1 MFKGGTAAA
10 GATAEQDLPLSYART
25 LSWLSLLV
33 IMATSLVLS
42 FFIANSAREALLTR
56 QENFSRLLAENLNHQ
71 IYRRFALPTLL
82 AHGRIALRQPSQY
95 ERLDQVVQSVVHGLP
110 MERLRIYDF
119 TRVVAYSTSREELGR
134 MGVGPESLDDT
145 LRGGVPKPE
154 LISNIPD
161 WRAIFHLPLPSGTFV
176 LRTLYPLRGEPLQPG
191 AEPPIMG
198 ALELTQ
204 DITSDYEQILLF
216 QGVVVVTCLLSS
228 VIMFALLLMLIQR
241 AERVLADRMA
251 KNRQLENELHSNE
264 KLVSMGRVIASI
276 AHEIRNP
283 LGIIRSSAELL
294 QRRMGKADAGTEI
307 VSDGTKWDYKNTSD
321 IRYWPT
327 QGETLSFYAYAPY
340 TKNGVAIPVA
350 YTKGDGMIMT
360 DYTVPADDAG
370 QVDLMY
376 ASALNVAKASP
387 AVKVPLQFK
396 HAMTQV
402 RFKAK
407 AKGDGV
413 FIDVK
418 ENGIKLRNLESK
430 GTFTLSAAGAASWS
444 ITEGNLTEYTAVFPE
459 TKEITNAE
467 AKNLYDADKAL
478 ILLPQEFAAKTGD
491 GDMTGGTLTI
501 SCKIYYKDNN
511 ATPQYLFGS
520 ADTYADYTVP
530 FSSKKVTGD
539 TEGEEIWKMNKR
551 ITYTL
556 TVTGNLE
563 PILFETSVVDWEDSN
578 ADMEI

>member
-1 MFKGGTAAA
+1 MFKGGTAGS
-10 GATAEQDLPLSYART
+10 GAPAEQDLPLSYART

-56 QENFSRLLAENLNHQ
+56 QENFARLLAENLNHQ

-82 AHGRIALRQPSQY
+82 AHGRIALRQPTQFD
-95 ERLDQVVQSVVHGLP
+95 RLDQVVQSVVHGLP

-134 MGVGPESLDDT
+134 TGVGPETLDST

-161 WRAIFHLPLPSGTFV
+161 WRAIFHLPLPPGTFV

-191 AEPPIMG
+191 GDAPIMG

-204 DITSDYEQILLF
+204 DITGDYEQILLF

-294 QRRMGKADAGTEI
+294 QRRMGKADAGTSRILQAIYDESVRLSQTVNDFLDYARPRQPRQDLVDLDLVLNQALAFLEGELGRVGVAVERETTPGLWVHGDKDLLYRAIYNILVNGQQAMDGPGIIRISSHRSEDGRVALEVLDSGPGFDPALLDSVLDPFFTTKDGGTGLGLPI
-307 VSDGTKWDYKNTSD
+307 VSSIINSHGGEIQLDNGPDGGALVR
-321 IRYWPT
+321 ILLPAA
-327 QGETLSFYAYAPY
+327 EPEVPEVEEAPA
-340 TKNGVAIPVA
+340 TAA
-350 YTKGDGMIMT
+350 EADSSA
-360 DYTVPADDAG
+360 PA
-370 QVDLMY
+370 
-376 ASALNVAKASP
+376 P
-387 AVKVPLQFK
+387 A
-396 HAMTQV
+396 
-402 RFKAK
+402 
-407 AKGDGV
+407 
-413 FIDVK
+413 
-418 ENGIKLRNLESK
+418 
-430 GTFTLSAAGAASWS
+430 
-444 ITEGNLTEYTAVFPE
+444 E
-459 TKEITNAE
+459 TKEASAAPDGTGTDPGE
-467 AKNLYDADKAL
+467 AAQARGHAR
-478 ILLPQEFAAKTGD
+478 E
-491 GDMTGGTLTI
+491 
-501 SCKIYYKDNN
+501 
-511 ATPQYLFGS
+511 
-520 ADTYADYTVP
+520 
-530 FSSKKVTGD
+530 
-539 TEGEEIWKMNKR
+539 
-551 ITYTL
+551 
-556 TVTGNLE
+556 
-563 PILFETSVVDWEDSN
+563 
-578 ADMEI
+578 

>member
-95 ERLDQVVQSVVHGLP
+95 DRLDQVVQSVVHGLP

-119 TRVVAYSTSREELGR
+119 TRVVAYSTSKEELGR
-134 MGVGPESLDDT
+134 MGVGPESLDST

-241 AERVLADRMA
+241 AERVLGSSTILFAILQFFIIKAERTLAERMSR
-251 KNRQLENELHSNE
+251 NRKLEAELHQNE
-264 KLVSMGRVIASI
+264 KLASMGRVIASI

-294 QRRMGKADAGTEI
+294 QRRMGKADAGTSRILQAIYDES
-307 VSDGTKWDYKNTSD
+307 VRLSQTVNDFLDYARPRQPRQDLVDLDLVLS
-321 IRYWPT
+321 
-327 QGETLSFYAYAPY
+327 QVLAFLEGELGRV
-340 TKNGVAIPVA
+340 GVAIERATSPGLWVRGDKDLLYRA
-350 YTKGDGMIMT
+350 IYNILVNGQQAMDGPGIIRISSRRSDDGRVVLEALDSGPGFDPALLDSVLDPFFTTKDGGTGLGLPI
-360 DYTVPADDAG
+360 VSSIINSHGGEIRLANGPEGGALVRILLPAAEPEKPEEPEIPAAAAEAQSAPAESGEAAARPADD
-370 QVDLMY
+370 
-376 ASALNVAKASP
+376 
-387 AVKVPLQFK
+387 
-396 HAMTQV
+396 
-402 RFKAK
+402 R
-407 AKGDGV
+407 
-413 FIDVK
+413 
-418 ENGIKLRNLESK
+418 EK
-430 GTFTLSAAGAASWS
+430 GT
-444 ITEGNLTEYTAVFPE
+444 PE
-459 TKEITNAE
+459 PGKE
-467 AKNLYDADKAL
+467 
-478 ILLPQEFAAKTGD
+478 
-491 GDMTGGTLTI
+491 
-501 SCKIYYKDNN
+501 S
-511 ATPQYLFGS
+511 
-520 ADTYADYTVP
+520 
-530 FSSKKVTGD
+530 
-539 TEGEEIWKMNKR
+539 
-551 ITYTL
+551 
-556 TVTGNLE
+556 
-563 PILFETSVVDWEDSN
+563 
-578 ADMEI
+578 

>member
-134 MGVGPESLDDT
+134 MGVGPESLDST

-161 WRAIFHLPLPSGTFV
+161 WRALFHLPLPPGTFV

-204 DITSDYEQILLF
+204 DITGDYEQILLF

-294 QRRMGKADAGTEI
+294 QRRMGKADAGTSRILQAIYDESVRLSQTVNDFLDYARPRQPRQDLWVRGDKDLLYRAIYNILVNGQQAMDGPGIIHISSRADDGRVVLEVLDSGPGFDPALLDSVLDPFFTTKDGGTGLGLPI
-307 VSDGTKWDYKNTSD
+307 VSSIINSHG
-321 IRYWPT
+321 
-327 QGETLSFYAYAPY
+327 GEIQL
-340 TKNGVAIPVA
+340 
-350 YTKGDGMIMT
+350 
-360 DYTVPADDAG
+360 
-370 QVDLMY
+370 
-376 ASALNVAKASP
+376 
-387 AVKVPLQFK
+387 
-396 HAMTQV
+396 
-402 RFKAK
+402 
-407 AKGDGV
+407 
-413 FIDVK
+413 
-418 ENGIKLRNLESK
+418 ENGPE
-430 GTFTLSAAGAASWS
+430 GGA
-444 ITEGNLTEYTAVFPE
+444 LVR
-459 TKEITNAE
+459 
-467 AKNLYDADKAL
+467 
-478 ILLPQEFAAKTGD
+478 ILLPAAEPEQPEEPEAPAVAPATAEVQCAAAEG
-491 GDMTGGTLTI
+491 GETAARPAAGREGGT
-501 SCKIYYKDNN
+501 
-511 ATPQYLFGS
+511 P
-520 ADTYADYTVP
+520 
-530 FSSKKVTGD
+530 
-539 TEGEEIWKMNKR
+539 
-551 ITYTL
+551 
-556 TVTGNLE
+556 E
-563 PILFETSVVDWEDSN
+563 PGKES
-578 ADMEI
+578 

>member
-82 AHGRIALRQPSQY
+82 AHGRIALRQTSQY

-134 MGVGPESLDDT
+134 MGVGPESLDST

-241 AERVLADRMA
+241 AERVLADRMS

-294 QRRMGKADAGTEI
+294 QRRMGKADAGTSRILQAIYDESVRLSQTVNDFLDYARPRQPRQDLVDLDLVLSQVLAFLEGELGRVGVAVERATSPGLWVRGDKDLLYRAIYNILVNGQQAMDGPGIIRISSRMSDDGRVVLEALDSGPGFDPALLDSVLDPFFTTKDGGTGLGLPI
-307 VSDGTKWDYKNTSD
+307 VSSIINSHG
-321 IRYWPT
+321 
-327 QGETLSFYAYAPY
+327 GEIQL
-340 TKNGVAIPVA
+340 
-350 YTKGDGMIMT
+350 
-360 DYTVPADDAG
+360 
-370 QVDLMY
+370 
-376 ASALNVAKASP
+376 
-387 AVKVPLQFK
+387 
-396 HAMTQV
+396 
-402 RFKAK
+402 
-407 AKGDGV
+407 
-413 FIDVK
+413 
-418 ENGIKLRNLESK
+418 ENGPE
-430 GTFTLSAAGAASWS
+430 GGA
-444 ITEGNLTEYTAVFPE
+444 LVR
-459 TKEITNAE
+459 
-467 AKNLYDADKAL
+467 
-478 ILLPQEFAAKTGD
+478 ILLPAAEPEKPEEPEAPAAAPAPAEVQSAAAESGETAAQPAAGRED
-491 GDMTGGTLTI
+491 G
-501 SCKIYYKDNN
+501 
-511 ATPQYLFGS
+511 TPGPRKES
-520 ADTYADYTVP
+520 
-530 FSSKKVTGD
+530 
-539 TEGEEIWKMNKR
+539 
-551 ITYTL
+551 
-556 TVTGNLE
+556 
-563 PILFETSVVDWEDSN
+563 
-578 ADMEI
+578 

>member
-95 ERLDQVVQSVVHGLP
+95 DRLDQVVQSVVHGLP

-119 TRVVAYSTSREELGR
+119 TRVVAYSTSKEELGR
-134 MGVGPESLDDT
+134 MGVGPESLDST

-161 WRAIFHLPLPSGTFV
+161 WRAIFHLPLPSRTFV

-294 QRRMGKADAGTEI
+294 QRRMGKADAGTSRILQAIYDES
-307 VSDGTKWDYKNTSD
+307 VRLSQTVNDFLDYARPRQPRQDLVDLDLVLS
-321 IRYWPT
+321 
-327 QGETLSFYAYAPY
+327 QVLAFLEGELGRV
-340 TKNGVAIPVA
+340 GVAIERATSPGLWVRGDKDLLYRA
-350 YTKGDGMIMT
+350 IYNILVNGQQAMDGPGIIRISSRRSDDGRVVLEALDSGPGFDPALLDSVLDPFFTTKDGGTGLGLPI
-360 DYTVPADDAG
+360 VSSIINSHGGEIRLANGPEGGALVRILLPAAEPEKPEEPESPAAAAEAQSAPAESGEAAARPADD
-370 QVDLMY
+370 
-376 ASALNVAKASP
+376 
-387 AVKVPLQFK
+387 
-396 HAMTQV
+396 
-402 RFKAK
+402 R
-407 AKGDGV
+407 
-413 FIDVK
+413 
-418 ENGIKLRNLESK
+418 ENGTPEPGKES
-430 GTFTLSAAGAASWS
+430 
-444 ITEGNLTEYTAVFPE
+444 
-459 TKEITNAE
+459 
-467 AKNLYDADKAL
+467 
-478 ILLPQEFAAKTGD
+478 
-491 GDMTGGTLTI
+491 
-501 SCKIYYKDNN
+501 
-511 ATPQYLFGS
+511 
-520 ADTYADYTVP
+520 
-530 FSSKKVTGD
+530 
-539 TEGEEIWKMNKR
+539 
-551 ITYTL
+551 
-556 TVTGNLE
+556 
-563 PILFETSVVDWEDSN
+563 
-578 ADMEI
+578 

>member
-95 ERLDQVVQSVVHGLP
+95 DRLDQVVQSVVHGLP

-119 TRVVAYSTSREELGR
+119 TRVVAYSTSKEELGR
-134 MGVGPESLDDT
+134 MGVGPESLDST

-161 WRAIFHLPLPSGTFV
+161 WRVIFHLPRPSGTFV

-294 QRRMGKADAGTEI
+294 QRRMGKADAGTSRILQAIYDES
-307 VSDGTKWDYKNTSD
+307 VRLSQTVNDFLDYARPRQPRQDLVDLDLVLS
-321 IRYWPT
+321 
-327 QGETLSFYAYAPY
+327 QVLAFLEGELGRV
-340 TKNGVAIPVA
+340 GVAIERATSPGLWVRGDKDLLYRA
-350 YTKGDGMIMT
+350 IYNILVNGQQAMDGPGIIRISSRRSDDGRVVLEALDSGPGFDPALLDSVLDPFFTTKDGGTGLGLPI
-360 DYTVPADDAG
+360 VSSIINSHGGEIRLANGPEGGALVRILLPAAEPEKPEEPESPAAAAEAQSAPAESGEAAARPADD
-370 QVDLMY
+370 
-376 ASALNVAKASP
+376 
-387 AVKVPLQFK
+387 
-396 HAMTQV
+396 
-402 RFKAK
+402 R
-407 AKGDGV
+407 
-413 FIDVK
+413 
-418 ENGIKLRNLESK
+418 ENGTPEPGKES
-430 GTFTLSAAGAASWS
+430 
-444 ITEGNLTEYTAVFPE
+444 
-459 TKEITNAE
+459 
-467 AKNLYDADKAL
+467 
-478 ILLPQEFAAKTGD
+478 
-491 GDMTGGTLTI
+491 
-501 SCKIYYKDNN
+501 
-511 ATPQYLFGS
+511 
-520 ADTYADYTVP
+520 
-530 FSSKKVTGD
+530 
-539 TEGEEIWKMNKR
+539 
-551 ITYTL
+551 
-556 TVTGNLE
+556 
-563 PILFETSVVDWEDSN
+563 
-578 ADMEI
+578 

>member
-95 ERLDQVVQSVVHGLP
+95 DRLDQVVQSVVHGLP

-119 TRVVAYSTSREELGR
+119 TRVVAYSTSKEELGR
-134 MGVGPESLDDT
+134 MGVGPESLDST

-154 LISNIPD
+154 LISNSPD

-294 QRRMGKADAGTEI
+294 QRRMGKADAGTSRILQAIYDES
-307 VSDGTKWDYKNTSD
+307 VRLSQTVNDFLDYARPRQPRQDLVDLDLVLS
-321 IRYWPT
+321 
-327 QGETLSFYAYAPY
+327 QVLAFLEGELGRV
-340 TKNGVAIPVA
+340 GVAIERATSPGLWVRGDKDLLYRA
-350 YTKGDGMIMT
+350 IYNILVNGQQAMDGPGIIRISSRRSDDGRVVLEALDSGPGFDPALLDSVLDPFFTTKDGGTGLGLPI
-360 DYTVPADDAG
+360 VSSIINSHGGEIRLANGPEGGALVRILLPAAEPEKPEEPEIPAAAAEAQSAPAESGEAAARPADD
-370 QVDLMY
+370 
-376 ASALNVAKASP
+376 
-387 AVKVPLQFK
+387 
-396 HAMTQV
+396 
-402 RFKAK
+402 R
-407 AKGDGV
+407 
-413 FIDVK
+413 
-418 ENGIKLRNLESK
+418 ENGTPEPGKES
-430 GTFTLSAAGAASWS
+430 
-444 ITEGNLTEYTAVFPE
+444 
-459 TKEITNAE
+459 
-467 AKNLYDADKAL
+467 
-478 ILLPQEFAAKTGD
+478 
-491 GDMTGGTLTI
+491 
-501 SCKIYYKDNN
+501 
-511 ATPQYLFGS
+511 
-520 ADTYADYTVP
+520 
-530 FSSKKVTGD
+530 
-539 TEGEEIWKMNKR
+539 
-551 ITYTL
+551 
-556 TVTGNLE
+556 
-563 PILFETSVVDWEDSN
+563 
-578 ADMEI
+578 

>member
-95 ERLDQVVQSVVHGLP
+95 DRLDQVVQSVVHGLP

-119 TRVVAYSTSREELGR
+119 TRVVAYSTSKEELGR
-134 MGVGPESLDDT
+134 MGVGPESLDST

-161 WRAIFHLPLPSGTFV
+161 WRAIFHLPRPSGTFV

-294 QRRMGKADAGTEI
+294 QRRMGKADAGASRILQAIYDESVRLSQTVNDFLDYARPRQPRQDLVDLDLVLSQVLAFLGEQLGRDVLSIPTDRRGNRRLSANVFLEQAEKFDWPDPEAPESGTEFCHGLRQQLA
-307 VSDGTKWDYKNTSD
+307 VLCDGTAVPCCLD
-321 IRYWPT
+321 
-327 QGETLSFYAYAPY
+327 GEGRMALGNLFDQ
-340 TKNGVAIPVA
+340 PVEE
-350 YTKGDGMIMT
+350 I
-360 DYTVPADDAG
+360 
-370 QVDLMY
+370 L
-376 ASALNVAKASP
+376 ASP
-387 AVKVPLQFK
+387 RAAAIREGFSRRSPAEELCRRCGY
-396 HAMTQV
+396 AA
-402 RFKAK
+402 RF
-407 AKGDGV
+407 
-413 FIDVK
+413 
-418 ENGIKLRNLESK
+418 
-430 GTFTLSAAGAASWS
+430 
-444 ITEGNLTEYTAVFPE
+444 
-459 TKEITNAE
+459 
-467 AKNLYDADKAL
+467 
-478 ILLPQEFAAKTGD
+478 
-491 GDMTGGTLTI
+491 
-501 SCKIYYKDNN
+501 
-511 ATPQYLFGS
+511 
-520 ADTYADYTVP
+520 
-530 FSSKKVTGD
+530 
-539 TEGEEIWKMNKR
+539 
-551 ITYTL
+551 
-556 TVTGNLE
+556 
-563 PILFETSVVDWEDSN
+563 
-578 ADMEI
+578 

>member
-95 ERLDQVVQSVVHGLP
+95 DRLDQVVQSVVHGLP

-119 TRVVAYSTSREELGR
+119 TRVVAYSTSKEELGR
-134 MGVGPESLDDT
+134 MGVGPESLDST

-161 WRAIFHLPLPSGTFV
+161 WRAIFLPLPSGTFV

-294 QRRMGKADAGTEI
+294 QRRMGKADAGTSRILQAIYDES
-307 VSDGTKWDYKNTSD
+307 VRLSQTVNDFLDYARPRQPRQDLVDLDLVLS
-321 IRYWPT
+321 
-327 QGETLSFYAYAPY
+327 QVLAFLEGELGRV
-340 TKNGVAIPVA
+340 GVAIERATSPGLWVRGDKDLLYRA
-350 YTKGDGMIMT
+350 IYNILVNGQQAMDGPGIIRISSRRSDDGRVVLEALDSGPGFDPALLDSVLDPFFTTKDGGTGLGLPI
-360 DYTVPADDAG
+360 VSSIINSHGGEIRLANGPEGGALVRILLPAAEPEKPEEPEIPAAAAEAQSAPAESGEAAARPADD
-370 QVDLMY
+370 
-376 ASALNVAKASP
+376 
-387 AVKVPLQFK
+387 
-396 HAMTQV
+396 
-402 RFKAK
+402 R
-407 AKGDGV
+407 
-413 FIDVK
+413 
-418 ENGIKLRNLESK
+418 ENGTPEPGKES
-430 GTFTLSAAGAASWS
+430 
-444 ITEGNLTEYTAVFPE
+444 
-459 TKEITNAE
+459 
-467 AKNLYDADKAL
+467 
-478 ILLPQEFAAKTGD
+478 
-491 GDMTGGTLTI
+491 
-501 SCKIYYKDNN
+501 
-511 ATPQYLFGS
+511 
-520 ADTYADYTVP
+520 
-530 FSSKKVTGD
+530 
-539 TEGEEIWKMNKR
+539 
-551 ITYTL
+551 
-556 TVTGNLE
+556 
-563 PILFETSVVDWEDSN
+563 
-578 ADMEI
+578 

>member
-134 MGVGPESLDDT
+134 MGVGPESLDST

-161 WRAIFHLPLPSGTFV
+161 WRALFPLPLPPGTFV

-204 DITSDYEQILLF
+204 DITGDYEQILLF

-294 QRRMGKADAGTEI
+294 QRRMGKADAGTSRILQAIYDES
-307 VSDGTKWDYKNTSD
+307 VRLSQTVNDFLDYARPRQPRQD
-321 IRYWPT
+321 
-327 QGETLSFYAYAPY
+327 L
-340 TKNGVAIPVA
+340 VDLDLVL
-350 YTKGDGMIMT
+350 
-360 DYTVPADDAG
+360 G
-370 QVDLMY
+370 QVL
-376 ASALNVAKASP
+376 AFL
-387 AVKVPLQFK
+387 
-396 HAMTQV
+396 
-402 RFKAK
+402 
-407 AKGDGV
+407 GDSGLSM
-413 FIDVK
+413 
-418 ENGIKLRNLESK
+418 GTYLWGKLLH
-430 GTFTLSAAGAASWS
+430 GLLSAALLGLLTRLFPLDAPVSSYLAEQTETLAA
-444 ITEGNLTEYTAVFPE
+444 LDLHQA
-459 TKEITNAE
+459 
-467 AKNLYDADKAL
+467 
-478 ILLPQEFAAKTGD
+478 
-491 GDMTGGTLTI
+491 LTI
-501 SCKIYYKDNN
+501 SSVSAWCVWL
-511 ATPQYLFGS
+511 LFLLLAVRGMKK
-520 ADTYADYTVP
+520 
-530 FSSKKVTGD
+530 SSGKSHARGV
-539 TEGEEIWKMNKR
+539 
-551 ITYTL
+551 
-556 TVTGNLE
+556 
-563 PILFETSVVDWEDSN
+563 
-578 ADMEI
+578 

>member
-95 ERLDQVVQSVVHGLP
+95 DRLDQVVQSVVHGLP

-119 TRVVAYSTSREELGR
+119 TRVVAYSTSKEELGR
-134 MGVGPESLDDT
+134 MGVGPESLDST

-161 WRAIFHLPLPSGTFV
+161 WRAIFHLPLPSGAFV

-294 QRRMGKADAGTEI
+294 QRRMGKADAGTSRILQAIYDES
-307 VSDGTKWDYKNTSD
+307 VRLSQTVNDFLDYARPRQPRQDLVDLDLVLS
-321 IRYWPT
+321 
-327 QGETLSFYAYAPY
+327 QVLAFLEGELGRV
-340 TKNGVAIPVA
+340 GVAIERATSPGLWVRGDKDLLYRA
-350 YTKGDGMIMT
+350 IYNILVNGQQAMDGPGIIRISSRRSDDGRVVLEALDSGPGFDPALLDSVLDPFFTTKDGGTGLGLPI
-360 DYTVPADDAG
+360 VSSIINSHGGEIRLANGPEGGALVRILLPAAEPEKPEEPEIPAAAVEAQSAPAESGEAAARPADD
-370 QVDLMY
+370 
-376 ASALNVAKASP
+376 
-387 AVKVPLQFK
+387 
-396 HAMTQV
+396 
-402 RFKAK
+402 R
-407 AKGDGV
+407 
-413 FIDVK
+413 
-418 ENGIKLRNLESK
+418 ENGTPEPGKES
-430 GTFTLSAAGAASWS
+430 
-444 ITEGNLTEYTAVFPE
+444 
-459 TKEITNAE
+459 
-467 AKNLYDADKAL
+467 
-478 ILLPQEFAAKTGD
+478 
-491 GDMTGGTLTI
+491 
-501 SCKIYYKDNN
+501 
-511 ATPQYLFGS
+511 
-520 ADTYADYTVP
+520 
-530 FSSKKVTGD
+530 
-539 TEGEEIWKMNKR
+539 
-551 ITYTL
+551 
-556 TVTGNLE
+556 
-563 PILFETSVVDWEDSN
+563 
-578 ADMEI
+578 